1 MDIETPELTARQ
13 RLEETRRAIAA
24 QLARRRGR
32 SIRTEQQEYFQD
44 TATVQPGLLPSLRR
58 GFRTW
63 WSSHPVHGV
72 IDLAEPALEDYAQR
86 QPYKLVALAAG
97 TGAALTLLKSWRVLS
112 LTGVAL
118 ALVRTSDLKGAAR
131 SFMAARRSPTVAPDQ
146 VGTTLHPES

>member
-1 MDIETPELTARQ
+1 MDIERPELTARQ

-24 QLARRRGR
+24 QLARRRGS
-32 SIRTEQQEYFQD
+32 SIRTEEQEYFQD

-58 GFRTW
+58 GFSTW
-63 WSSHPVHGV
+63 WGSHPVHGV
-72 IDLAEPALEDYAQR
+72 IDLAQPALEDYAQR
-86 QPYKLVALAAG
+86 QPYKLVGIAAG

-131 SFMAARRSPTVAPDQ
+131 SFMAARRTPTAATHLPGSAVP
-146 VGTTLHPES
+146 TES